1 MSSSKTSAGY
11 ISWYSV
17 SAAGAPQRVPKYM
30 YMYVPADHQQYLFS
44 ILTVILSNSV
54 LSHASSA
61 SAPLMRTRLTKKGIR
76 ASFVLVGNRDE
87 STEI

>member
-1 MSSSKTSAGY
+1 MQGTSAGTA
-11 ISWYSV
+11 SV
-17 SAAGAPQRVPKYM
+17 PQEHRSAYPNIH
-30 YMYVPADHQQYLFS
+30 MYVPADHQQYLFS